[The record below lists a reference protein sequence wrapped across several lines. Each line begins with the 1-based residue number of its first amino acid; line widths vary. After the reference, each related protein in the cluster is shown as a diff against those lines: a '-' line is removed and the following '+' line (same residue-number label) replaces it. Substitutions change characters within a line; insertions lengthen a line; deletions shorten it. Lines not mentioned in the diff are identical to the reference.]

1 MDDMGGMDMG
11 GGGGGSGPLSS
22 KGVDF
27 SNETQ
32 AAEFLEALLND
43 DELKIVG
50 SAYARYFWY
59 GVAVA
64 VAIAAIVNLV
74 QIMTLRSR

>member
-1 MDDMGGMDMG
+1 MDGMGGMDMG
-11 GGGGGSGPLSS
+11 GGDGGSGVLTT

-27 SNETQ
+27 SNQTQ

-43 DELKIVG
+43 DELKIIG

-64 VAIAAIVNLV
+64 VGVATVINLAR
-74 QIMTLRSR
+74 ILTLRTR

>member
-1 MDDMGGMDMG
+1 MDMG
-11 GGGGGSGPLSS
+11 DGGGGSGPLSS

-43 DELKIVG
+43 DELKIIG

-64 VAIAAIVNLV
+64 VAVAATVNLV
-74 QIMTLRSR
+74 QITTLRSR